1 MMNLAFLSNT
11 NLFRGIRED
20 ELQALLPCLNA
31 HEKRF
36 DKDEVIYRAGDTVSE
51 IGLVESG
58 SVNILVNFYWGGSHI
73 FGHVAAG
80 QLFAETYAAIPG
92 KELLVDV
99 VAAEKCE
106 VLFLNLDKLLT
117 TCQSGCAF
125 HNRIIHNL
133 IRISAGKNLALSER
147 MMHTAPK
154 SIRERLLSYLSEQAV
169 EHGSAHFTIPFSRQ
183 QLADYLGVDRSALSN
198 ELSKMQRD
206 GLLSFRKSEFT
217 LKEGAGEHA

>member
-11 NLFRGIRED
+11 NLFRGIREE

-73 FGHVAAG
+73 FGHVAEG

-133 IRISAGKNLALSER
+133 ICISAGKNLALSER

-206 GLLSFRKSEFT
+206 GLLSFRKSEFA